1 MTITVIGA
9 VLLVSLAVYWALP
22 SGRTRNAFL
31 LFLSVCALCMLGAVY
46 AVYYLGM
53 CAVVFAV
60 CSLMR
65 TFPQQKRKP
74 YLVVTVVFL
83 AANLCFYKLFGSRM
97 IYLDSGIFPEWSGP
111 LFDVPKVIFP
121 IGLSFVTFRL
131 IHYAVESYRDAV
143 PRTDLFRFAS
153 YVLFFPTFLAGP
165 VERFPAFDS
174 QTSSM
179 KRVSLEEV
187 NYGLWRIGRGL
198 VRKFII
204 ADALASLIMPVLQDP
219 AGFPRHAVV
228 LSIYGAAVW
237 LYMDFGGYT
246 DMAIGVSRLFGY
258 SIMEN
263 FNNPFFKKNIALFW
277 RSWHISVYSWIR
289 DYFYL
294 PFFAY
299 KGTRMKMYTGIFLT
313 MLVFMLWHAP
323 TINFLVAG
331 IYNGIGLIVWRF
343 FQDIRDK
350 HRLISRITSLGG
362 MGVVSTVLTFTY
374 VSFGIGLAF
383 GGGGSAF
390 FTGVLK
396 ALLPGLF

>member
-1 MTITVIGA
+1 MTIIVVSA
-9 VLLVSLAVYWALP
+9 ALLVSFAIYWMLP
-22 SGRTRNAFL
+22 SSRTKNVFL
-31 LFLSVCALCMLGAVY
+31 LLLSVCALCMIGPAY

-53 CAVVFAV
+53 SAVVFAV
-60 CSLMR
+60 CSLMKSL
-65 TFPQQKRKP
+65 PKEKRKP
-74 YLVVTVVFL
+74 YLVVAIVFL
-83 AANLCFYKLFGSRM
+83 VVNLCFYKLFGSRI

-111 LFDVPKVIFP
+111 LFKVPNIIFP

-131 IHYAVESYRDAV
+131 IHYAVETYRDAV
-143 PRTDLFRFAS
+143 PPADFFRFAS

-165 VERFPAFDS
+165 VERFPKFDS

-179 KRVSLEEV
+179 NKISFAEV
-187 NYGLWRIGRGL
+187 NYGLWRIGRGM

-204 ADALASLIMPVLQDP
+204 ADALAVVIMPVLQDP
-219 AGFPRHAVV
+219 ASFPKYAVI

-246 DMAIGVSRLFGY
+246 DMAIGVARLFGY

-294 PFFAY
+294 PFFVY
-299 KGTRMKMYTGIFLT
+299 KGTKVKMYVGIFLT

-323 TINFLVAG
+323 TMNFLIAG
-331 IYNGIGLIVWRF
+331 IYNGIGLIVWRL
-343 FQDIRDK
+343 FQDIKDK
-350 HRLISRITSLGG
+350 SRVLVRITSLKG
-362 MGVVSTVLTFTY
+362 MGVISTIFTFSY

-383 GGGGSAF
+383 GGRGNDF
-390 FTGVLK
+390 FIGILK
-396 ALLPGLF
+396 SLLPGLF